1 MFHCPLCSLFRLLLV
16 LGSLFVLAS
25 VQHSP
30 KNISRVTVHEIRV
43 PAFSIHEVENL
54 KITSRDP
61 SSRHPTESLNT
72 SSITCLAIC
81 ANILSPSS
89 RLDFVA
95 AKMAH
100 LEPMDGSNYLKQG
113 KKLVVVQSLRFPS
126 AKHTHT
132 TRSKPITYFIIIQS
146 LFSCKKRR
154 NDISR
159 ALMNCT
165 IKMASVLD
173 PRIRVSTTESKS
185 TRSPKTKSSLKH
197 KSRSQFQAVKE
208 SEQSL
213 NQLLEDFEEGRLN
226 AFGRF
231 TSIHAPSRYNIH
243 YLCGLQV
250 ILICFRR

>member
-1 MFHCPLCSLFRLLLV
+1 MPSTHIPLDPNRLLT
-16 LGSLFVLAS
+16 SL
-25 VQHSP
+25 
-30 KNISRVTVHEIRV
+30 
-43 PAFSIHEVENL
+43 
-54 KITSRDP
+54 
-61 SSRHPTESLNT
+61 
-72 SSITCLAIC
+72 
-81 ANILSPSS
+81 LSKACFHA
-89 RLDFVA
+89 R
-95 AKMAH
+95 
-100 LEPMDGSNYLKQG
+100 
-113 KKLVVVQSLRFPS
+113 
-126 AKHTHT
+126 
-132 TRSKPITYFIIIQS
+132 
-146 LFSCKKRR
+146 KRR
-154 NDISR
+154 SDISR
-159 ALMNCT
+159 ALMNCS

-231 TSIHAPSRYNIH
+231 TSIRAPSRYNIH